1 VGFDPLGFVMVNGP
15 QAQVAFQG
23 AEGFFLKTR
32 FPLLKSGF
40 LPSLI
45 D

>member
-1 VGFDPLGFVMVNGP
+1 MASAVINVPGG
-15 QAQVAFQG
+15 G
-23 AEGFFLKTR
+23 AICLTR